1 MRILTRKLAVLAIGV
16 IVTVAL
22 AIQLVPYGREH
33 ANPPVTMEPSWDSP
47 ITRDLVVE
55 ACFDCHSNQVV
66 WPWYSNIA
74 PVSWWVQDHVDEG
87 RSELNF
93 SEWDRNQ
100 EEANESAET
109 VLEGEMPPSY
119 YKPWSRMSQT
129 ELDTLVA
136 GLEATLGTAK
146 TEGHRDDDDDDHDD
160 D

>member
-1 MRILTRKLAVLAIGV
+1 MRSLSKRNLNDHQVDIFVRIVHKAMLSIG
-16 IVTVAL
+16 
-22 AIQLVPYGREH
+22 
-33 ANPPVTMEPSWDSP
+33 
-47 ITRDLVVE
+47 
-55 ACFDCHSNQVV
+55 
-66 WPWYSNIA
+66 
-74 PVSWWVQDHVDEG
+74 WVQDHVDEG

-100 EEANESAET
+100 EEAHESAEE

-146 TEGHRDDDDDDHDD
+146 SNDHRDDDDD
-160 D
+160 

>member
-66 WPWYSNIA
+66 WLWYSNIA